1 MNQTPLSCDHLFL
14 IFFATFSNI
23 LIMNITLVRWTL
35 GDLCNFTFL
44 SNLQGFMLWW
54 FKTCTF
60 WKLLDA
66 AFSDSILLKSQKSY
80 HDRLFSI

>member
-23 LIMNITLVRWTL
+23 LIMNITDEHLLIYAILLFNLTFKAICCD
-35 GDLCNFTFL
+35 DLRLAHFESSKMQHFL
-44 SNLQGFMLWW
+44 IVF
-54 FKTCTF
+54 
-60 WKLLDA
+60 
-66 AFSDSILLKSQKSY
+66 LLKSQKSY